1 MHVISKP
8 LLSLALIAS
17 LSGCQ
22 LVAPKPQ
29 VPEVTTPVVEV
40 APPTPS
46 CPEPEIKEVIK
57 WREKTCPKMPP
68 AVIIKEVSTENK
80 TIAADKII
88 VGRVEYVRLG
98 PEAVVLKSRVDTGA
112 KTTSMHAEGLQIFER
127 DGKRWAKFLIKNR
140 ATQED
145 VFYERPIIKFVRIK
159 QMVTENQRRPV
170 VLMTLALGPIKE
182 TLEVTLT
189 DRGHYNYP
197 VLIGRNFLLD
207 RYIVDVSE
215 KFIHKIE

>member
-1 MHVISKP
+1 MHAICKP
-8 LLSLALIAS
+8 LLSLTLIAS
-17 LSGCQ
+17 LTACQ
-22 LVAPKPQ
+22 LAAPKSQ
-29 VPEVTTPVVEV
+29 VPEEA
-40 APPTPS
+40 APSVDRALPTAS

-57 WREKTCPKMPP
+57 WREKTCPKIPP

-88 VGRVEYVRLG
+88 VGRVEYVRLESEG
-98 PEAVVLKSRVDTGA
+98 LVLKSRVDTGA
-112 KTTSMHAEGLQIFER
+112 KTTSMHAEGLLIFER
-127 DGKRWAKFLIKNR
+127 DGKRWAKFSVKNSV
-140 ATQED
+140 TKED

-159 QMVTENQRRPV
+159 QMVTDNQRRPV